1 MKEKLPYN
9 KSLSEES
16 YNLIDKEISKY
27 PPGQKKSA
35 VIAALAIA
43 QRERGFVTQEIEREI
58 AAYLEMEEIS
68 VHEILTF
75 YNMFNKE
82 GTGKYKISVCTNL
95 PCALRNSRYTVD
107 FLKELLGIEVG
118 ETTKDGLFT
127 LLEGE
132 CFGACADA
140 PVLLLN
146 NDQMH
151 SWMDK
156 VKCEKLISELREE
169 RLVENGRP

>member
-1 MKEKLPYN
+1 MTLRSESSIHILDLLCEGTIEGWGSEKSNP
-9 KSLSEES
+9 EES
-16 YNLIDKEISKY
+16 L
-27 PPGQKKSA
+27 KKKGTFLNETSA
-35 VIAALAIA
+35 VN
-43 QRERGFVTQEIEREI
+43 FD
-58 AAYLEMEEIS
+58 S
-68 VHEILTF
+68 VH
-75 YNMFNKE
+75 
-82 GTGKYKISVCTNL
+82 VD
-95 PCALRNSRYTVD
+95 LRNGTYD
-107 FLKELLGIEVG
+107 QDLPQDEGIKIFTQTSVGVEVG

-156 VKCEKLISELREE
+156 AKCEKLITELKEE

>member
-1 MKEKLPYN
+1 MKEKPIGN
-9 KSLSEES
+9 KSLSEEA
-16 YNLIDKEISKY
+16 YKLIDKEISKY
-27 PPGQKKSA
+27 PSAQKKSA

-43 QRERGFVTQEIEREI
+43 QREHGFVNDELKREI

-107 FLKELLGIEVG
+107 LLKRA
-118 ETTKDGLFT
+118 
-127 LLEGE
+127 
-132 CFGACADA
+132 FGC
-140 PVLLLN
+140 
-146 NDQMH
+146 
-151 SWMDK
+151 
-156 VKCEKLISELREE
+156 
-169 RLVENGRP
+169 

>member
-1 MKEKLPYN
+1 MKEKPFNN
-9 KSLSEES
+9 KSLSDES
-16 YNLIDKEISKY
+16 YKLIDKEISKY
-27 PPGQKKSA
+27 PPAQKKSA

-43 QRERGFVTQEIEREI
+43 QREHGFVNEELEREI
-58 AAYLEMEEIS
+58 ASYLEMEAIS

-75 YNMFNKE
+75 YNMFNRE

-118 ETTKDGLFT
+118 GTTKDGLFT

-156 VKCEKLISELREE
+156 AKCEKLISDLKEE

>member
-1 MKEKLPYN
+1 MNEKPLSN
-9 KSLSEES
+9 KSLSEEA
-16 YNLIDKEISKY
+16 YKLIDKEISKY
-27 PPGQKKSA
+27 PPAQKKSA

-43 QRERGFVTQEIEREI
+43 QREHGFVNEDLEREI
-58 AAYLEMEEIS
+58 AVHLEMEEIS

-75 YNMFNKE
+75 YNMFNRE

-107 FLKELLGIEVG
+107 FLKELLNVEIG

-146 NDQMH
+146 NEQMH

-156 VKCEKLISELREE
+156 AKCEKLISELREE
-169 RLVENGRP
+169 RLVKNGRP

>member
-1 MKEKLPYN
+1 MKDKFLN
-9 KSLSEES
+9 NNGLSKEA
-16 YNLIDKEISKY
+16 YKLIDKEIAKY
-27 PPGQKKSA
+27 PPAQKKSA

-43 QRERGFVTQEIEREI
+43 QREHGFVNQNLKREI
-58 AAYLEMEEIS
+58 AVYLEMEEIS
-68 VHEILTF
+68 VQEIFTF

-95 PCALRNSRYTVD
+95 PCALRNSRYTVE
-107 FLKELLGIEVG
+107 FLKELLGVDVG
-118 ETTKDGLFT
+118 ETTRDALFT

-156 VKCEKLISELREE
+156 AKCEKLITELKEE

>member
-1 MKEKLPYN
+1 MKK
-9 KSLSEES
+9 KSNLVKGLSEEA
-16 YNLIDKEISKY
+16 YKLIDKEISKY
-27 PPGQKKSA
+27 PAAQKKSA

-43 QRERGFVTQEIEREI
+43 QREHGFVNQELEKEI
-58 AAYLEMEEIS
+58 ATYLEMEEIS

-107 FLKELLGIEVG
+107 FLKDLLGVEVG
-118 ETTKDGLFT
+118 ETTRDGLFT
-127 LLEGE
+127 LIEGE

-156 VKCEKLISELREE
+156 AKCEKLISELKEE